1 MLSPLCISAGR
12 ETGVGSCEGAALRA
26 PEFLFLTADRLRES
40 SKVTRAA
47 RRGGGSVLT
56 SGQVLLHHDAPLGG
70 GRCGGRQGPL

>member
-40 SKVTRAA
+40 SKVARAA
-47 RRGGGSVLT
+47 KQDDISVLT
-56 SGQVLLHHDAPLGG
+56 SCQVLLHHDAPLGG
-70 GRCGGRQGPL
+70 GRFGGHQGPL